1 MSSTS
6 NIKES
11 TIEKIGKVHGNHV
24 LKLTIFRTTF
34 STNHTTLQSSD
45 QHSRSKVQQF
55 PIFQCSR
62 RDISTERGL
71 ELLWLLVKNVGV
83 RAHANAQSFVSR
95 NI

>member
-1 MSSTS
+1 MTSTF
-6 NIKES
+6 
-11 TIEKIGKVHGNHV
+11 
-24 LKLTIFRTTF
+24 LKLTSFRTT
-34 STNHTTLQSSD
+34 SPINHTTLQSSE
-45 QHSRSKVQQF
+45 QHSQLKVQHF

-71 ELLWLLVKNVGV
+71 ELLWLLLKNVGV